1 MAHAYT
7 PGLRVSSDTVIRK
20 HRQLPIPGEILVSN
34 GDQVTATTEVARTA
48 LPGAVYPVNVVNKL
62 SIPPGDIRAYMR
74 KQEGDWIEKGGIL
87 AENTPLIKWKW
98 FKTQV
103 QAPISGTIESIS
115 QITGQVFLR
124 QPPEVIRLAAYVDGT
139 IAQVVPHQAVVVE
152 SHCAFVQGI
161 FGLGGET
168 AGIISQAVLSPQE
181 ELTARHLT
189 PEHTDGIVIGG
200 ALAQKETF
208 LRAQEL
214 GIRALVVGGVHD
226 RDLRELLGYDLG
238 VAITGTEQIGFTL
251 IVTEG
256 FGRIPMAKRTFDL
269 LTAKAGQQASCS
281 GATQIRAGVI
291 RPEVIIPLPD
301 EGAES
306 QRSKVKGQ
314 RSKIEEGQA
323 GIQVGDIIRIIREP
337 HFGVLARVTAL
348 PAELQRTATESQ
360 VRVLVASL
368 PNGQEAT
375 IPRANVEMIE
385 E

>member
-20 HRQLPIPGEILVSN
+20 HRQLPIPGEVFVSN
-34 GDQVTATTEVARTA
+34 GDQVTATTEVAQTA

-62 SIPPGDIRAYMR
+62 SIPPGDIRASMR
-74 KQEGDWIEKGGIL
+74 RQEGDWIEKGDVL
-87 AENTPLIKWKW
+87 AENTPFIKW

-103 QAPISGTIESIS
+103 RAPISGTIESIS
-115 QITGQVFLR
+115 QVTGQVFLR
-124 QPPEVIRLAAYVDGT
+124 EPPEVIRLAAYVDGAIT
-139 IAQVVPHQAVVVE
+139 QVVPHQGVVVE
-152 SHCAFVQGI
+152 SHCTFVQGI

-168 AGIISQAVLSPQE
+168 AGLISQAVLSPEE

-189 PEHTDGIVIGG
+189 SEHSNCIVIGG

-214 GIRALVVGGVHD
+214 GIRALIVGGVHD
-226 RDLRELLGYDLG
+226 RDLKELLGYDLG
-238 VAITGTEQIGFTL
+238 VAITGTEQIGFSL

-256 FGRIPMAKRTFDL
+256 FGHIPMAKRTFDL

-301 EGAES
+301 ESAES

-314 RSKIEEGQA
+314 RSKMEDGQA
-323 GIQVGDIIRIIREP
+323 GIQVGDSIRIIREP

-360 VRVLVASL
+360 VRVLRARL
-368 PNGQEAT
+368 PNGQEVT